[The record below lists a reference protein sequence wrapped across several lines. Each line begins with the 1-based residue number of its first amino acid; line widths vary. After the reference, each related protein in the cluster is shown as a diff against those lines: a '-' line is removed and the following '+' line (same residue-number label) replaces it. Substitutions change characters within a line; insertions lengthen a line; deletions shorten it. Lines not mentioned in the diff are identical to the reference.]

1 MRTVE
6 MLLMSMERGAF
17 EGMMTE
23 LGLSLAQPGF
33 SSQPRSGEPRR
44 RHVAAPQDAR
54 LLLLAR
60 HVCIL
65 SRTCQQQAA
74 ADAMPWR
81 SLCTTSVQAD
91 GAEACV
97 QVPTVGKL
105 FCDDFYRSKEE
116 VVAAVAAP
124 DASLVA
130 LELALGIPAA
140 VLLLLVCLLDVMTGW
155 RTRKAWLSISDW
167 VNFRLNYEKNRRLQ
181 NKVQSSLD
189 SYLSALNPR
198 CHLT

>member
-1 MRTVE
+1 MCR
-6 MLLMSMERGAF
+6 
-17 EGMMTE
+17 
-23 LGLSLAQPGF
+23 Q
-33 SSQPRSGEPRR
+33 
-44 RHVAAPQDAR
+44 VAAPEDAR
-54 LLLLAR
+54 FLLFAR

-65 SRTCQQQAA
+65 SQTCQQQAA
-74 ADAMPWR
+74 ADAMPCR
-81 SLCTTSVQAD
+81 PLCTTSVQAD

-116 VVAAVAAP
+116 AVATVAAP

-155 RTRKAWLSISDW
+155 RTRKACLSISNW
-167 VNFRLNYEKNRRLQ
+167 VKFRLNYEKNRRVQ
-181 NKVQSSLD
+181 NKVLSSLD
-189 SYLSALNPR
+189 SILSALNPR